1 MDVESASAAY
11 FGITVAPVMNIL
23 TNGIFG
29 PHFRSNI
36 IFALPLLEGNLWD
49 LIFFDELLDGLDKA
63 RVMGSTAL
71 VESTCALRCCRMN
84 RNAPSKIRSRPTI
97 TFKYMLS
104 MALREQRAYLTPR
117 PPSVVAPFVQRLYAG
132 AIVLRGCLSWR

>member
-49 LIFFDELLDGLDKA
+49 LIFFDELLDGLDKSSRHRLHGIGRKHLSLPLLA
-63 RVMGSTAL
+63 N
-71 VESTCALRCCRMN
+71 ES
-84 RNAPSKIRSRPTI
+84 
-97 TFKYMLS
+97 
-104 MALREQRAYLTPR
+104 
-117 PPSVVAPFVQRLYAG
+117 
-132 AIVLRGCLSWR
+132 